1 MSHHLSLWQAAGAAT
16 ALLQLIATGV
26 SPLSAQRFR
35 HNPWSGEPYCVQEF
49 YDRVADSSRTVAVLP
64 PSPRRFG
71 LGSRVSLDLSYTYP
85 GRRLTA
91 PPQWVTITLESFTPA
106 RGGWAFA
113 RPRPL
118 EIRSL
123 RAWKLEVSPAE
134 YRKQPVHL
142 FDAGRRERLSFR
154 LATSAFLMLAE
165 EPELSLKAGPATMR
179 LRGRRM
185 DLLRL
190 VSHRLRPG
198 ATGGG
203 RTCD

>member
-1 MSHHLSLWQAAGAAT
+1 ML
-16 ALLQLIATGV
+16 
-26 SPLSAQRFR
+26 AQQFR
-35 HNPWSGEPYCVQEF
+35 PGPWSGEPYCVQEF
-49 YDRVADSSRTVAVLP
+49 YDRVADSTRTIAVLP

-71 LGSRVSLDLSYTYP
+71 LGSRVSLDVSYTYS
-85 GRRLTA
+85 GRRLTT
-91 PPQWVTITLESFTPA
+91 PPEWLTISFESFTPA
-106 RGGWAFA
+106 RGGWAFG

-123 RAWKLEVSPAE
+123 GAWKLEVSPAE

-154 LATSAFLMLAE
+154 VATSAFLMLAA
-165 EPELSLKAGPATMR
+165 EPELSLKAGPAVMR

-185 DLLRL
+185 ELLRL
-190 VSHRLRPG
+190 VAKRLGPG

>member
-1 MSHHLSLWQAAGAAT
+1 M
-16 ALLQLIATGV
+16 
-26 SPLSAQRFR
+26 SAQEFR
-35 HNPWSGEPYCVQEF
+35 PGPWSGEPYCVQQF

-91 PPQWVTITLESFTPA
+91 PPEWVTISLESFTPA

-118 EIRSL
+118 EVRSVK
-123 RAWKLEVSPAE
+123 AWTLKVSPAE

-142 FDAGRRERLSFR
+142 FDSGRRERLSFR
-154 LATSAFLMLAE
+154 VATPAFLMLAA
-165 EPELSLKAGPATMR
+165 EPELSLKVGPAVMR

-185 DLLRL
+185 ELLRL
-190 VSHRLRPG
+190 MAHRLRPG
-198 ATGGG
+198 ATDGG
-203 RTCD
+203 RACD